1 METIPEEKKELSKE
15 EIEFIKSKVKELGKD
30 KFIELK
36 NKFVNEIGEEY
47 SISEEDNTA
56 LVNDFNN
63 YDDAYMLPLPVGFFI
78 RNKDKIKNVEN
89 FNKIAPS
96 LKIQLDSLVNDKLTN
111 YFLTLKNI
119 Q

>member
-1 METIPEEKKELSKE
+1 MNTED
-15 EIEFIKSKVKELGKD
+15 IEFIKSKVKEMGEK

-36 NKFVNEIGEEY
+36 NKFVDEIGKEY
-47 SISEEDNTA
+47 NISEEDNA
-56 LVNDFNN
+56 GLVNDFNN
-63 YDDAYMLPLPVGFFI
+63 YEDAYMLPLPVGFFI

-96 LKIQLDSLVNDKLTN
+96 LKIQLDSLVNDKLTD
-111 YFLTLKNI
+111 YFLALKKKN